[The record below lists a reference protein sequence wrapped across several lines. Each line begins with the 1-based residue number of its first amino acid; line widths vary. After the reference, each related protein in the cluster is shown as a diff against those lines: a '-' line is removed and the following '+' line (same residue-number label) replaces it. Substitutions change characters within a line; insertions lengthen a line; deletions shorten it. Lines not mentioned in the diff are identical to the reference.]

1 MVPFFCSLGVEM
13 DTEKY
18 HIVSLQKSAPSMS
31 GYIVVQVLAEP
42 APATSQDA
50 TSEVRAMLR

>member
-1 MVPFFCSLGVEM
+1 MV
-13 DTEKY
+13 TEKY
-18 HIVSLQKSAPSMS
+18 HIISLQKSAPSVS

-50 TSEVRAMLR
+50 TSQVGAMLR